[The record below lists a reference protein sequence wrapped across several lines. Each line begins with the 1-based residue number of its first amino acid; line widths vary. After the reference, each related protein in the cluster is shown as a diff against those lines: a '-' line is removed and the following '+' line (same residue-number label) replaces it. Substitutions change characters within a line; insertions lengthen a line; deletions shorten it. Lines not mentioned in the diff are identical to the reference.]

1 MITSLPAVQYNCKRA
16 RRWINYS
23 ILSKRQDKRIANR
36 HYRRAL
42 NRATRSCA
50 RDPELF
56 YSEVFET
63 PSMSGRDIW

>member
-1 MITSLPAVQYNCKRA
+1 MITALPAVQYNCKRA

-42 NRATRSCA
+42 NRATQSFL
-50 RDPELF
+50 RDPDLF
-56 YSEVFET
+56 YSEAFEV
-63 PSMSGRDIW
+63 PSMSAHDIW